1 MVLWR
6 RTASRTQCEW
16 ARVSRACS
24 LGNSKG
30 LCKATKLGSFIL
42 LCFELSPLVL
52 FIHTHLHPNPSLLI
66 PTLPNTRV
74 YHLIALDTISLS
86 SFLSAVFLDSHK
98 HCLGQRFGF
107 FVFNPNLHIN
117 GRRRGF
123 PKLQTPPFLVLQNE
137 CKVNC
142 GN

>member
-1 MVLWR
+1 M
-6 RTASRTQCEW
+6 ASRTQCEW

-42 LCFELSPLVL
+42 LCFELLPLVL

-74 YHLIALDTISLS
+74 YHLIALDTVSFS

-98 HCLGQRFGF
+98 HCLGQRFVLFCF
-107 FVFNPNLHIN
+107 FFPNLHIN
-117 GRRRGF
+117 GRRHGF

-137 CKVNC
+137 CKVMVIVK
-142 GN
+142 

>member
-1 MVLWR
+1 M
-6 RTASRTQCEW
+6 ASRTQCEW

-42 LCFELSPLVL
+42 LCFELLPLVL

-74 YHLIALDTISLS
+74 YHLIALDTVSFS

-98 HCLGQRFGF
+98 HCLGQRFLVF
-107 FVFNPNLHIN
+107 FVFFSLTFTSTDADMVSQNSRLH
-117 GRRRGF
+117 
-123 PKLQTPPFLVLQNE
+123 LFLYCRMNV
-137 CKVNC
+137 K
-142 GN
+142 